1 MNEPGTPTPRR
12 ILLVDCDQ
20 FFVQCA
26 RIADPEGAGR
36 TPLLLVG
43 GSVDGRGVVTSA
55 SYETRAFGVRS
66 GMPTGR
72 ALRLCPEAT
81 VVGVPRGLC
90 GEKSRAIRTVLE
102 RFAPVVE
109 PASIDEAYMDLSG
122 TEGLYRGEA
131 LADTARRVQE
141 AVKAETDIAVSVGGG
156 TAKLIAKL
164 AVSRAKPAG
173 VHVVPP
179 GGEGDFM
186 RTLDLAAIPGVGPV
200 FAERLKRLG
209 MVSVEDALKYEE
221 ATLGQWLGENSGAW
235 LYRRI
240 RGIDEG
246 RVEPDH
252 GAKSLSRDETFP
264 RDLDADE
271 ELETELLYLALKLGR
286 DLREEGL
293 RARTVTV
300 RIRDHDFR
308 NRSAGRTLPEAVE
321 SDRALY
327 TVARE
332 LLARLRQ
339 ARRVP
344 ARLLSVAA
352 SGLADGQGPRQLALF
367 DEAAPEAELETERDR
382 ALSRAA
388 DDVRRR
394 FGVDAVRPGSL
405 LDRRRS

>member
-1 MNEPGTPTPRR
+1 MNEPRTPAPRR

-164 AVSRAKPAG
+164 AVTKAKPAG

-179 GGEGDFM
+179 GGEADFM
-186 RTLDLAAIPGVGPV
+186 RTLQLAAIPGVGPV

-235 LYRRI
+235 LHRRI

-252 GAKSLSRDETFP
+252 EAKSLSRDETFA
-264 RDLDADE
+264 RDLDTAE

-300 RIRDHDFR
+300 RIRDDDFR
-308 NRSAGRTLPEAVE
+308 NRSAGRTLPEPIE

-327 TVARE
+327 AVGRE
-332 LLARLRQ
+332 LMTKLRSD
-339 ARRVP
+339 RRVP
-344 ARLLSVAA
+344 ARLLSISA
-352 SGLADGQGPRQLALF
+352 SGLSSGQGPRQLALF

-394 FGVDAVRPGSL
+394 FGADAVRPGSL
-405 LDRRRS
+405 LDRRRR